1 MSRTVLV
8 VVSIAAAALVLSA
21 GSFAGTSGARVF
33 AASQSQTAPQHDHDA
48 AAPSQSTDMMKMH
61 QQMMGDMKAADEK
74 LDQLVK
80 AMNAAKG
87 DAKVDAIAEV
97 VNALV
102 NEHKSMRGRMNIM
115 MMSNGG
121 MMK

>member
-21 GSFAGTSGARVF
+21 GSFAGTSGARVW

-48 AAPSQSTDMMKMH
+48 AAPSPSTDMTKMH

-80 AMNAAKG
+80 AMNAASCSVLLPLTKF
-87 DAKVDAIAEV
+87 AMRNI
-97 VNALV
+97 L
-102 NEHKSMRGRMNIM
+102 EHYDR
-115 MMSNGG
+115 
-121 MMK
+121 